1 VAEAP
6 LPLPRSGAGAPAL
19 RQRDGHDRRPW
30 LGYSMA
36 LTAAVLWAV
45 NGTVVKVIQV
55 SGGMSSLRL
64 GEIRNTL
71 AFVLLALVL
80 ALTRPALLRV
90 RARELPFLV
99 VFGVAGLALVQWL
112 YLVAIDRMP
121 IGIALLV
128 EYIAPVFVALWARFV
143 LREHVRGRVWLALAL
158 ALVGLSVVV
167 EVWSGI
173 SLDGVGLAAALGAA
187 LALAGYLLMAEH
199 GVRERDP
206 LSLVCFGFLF
216 GSLFWAL
223 VQPWWSFPVH
233 LVDDSISLLG
243 NLEGTSLPVWILL
256 AYMVVLGTIVPFA
269 LMVGSLR
276 HASATT
282 IGIVA
287 MLEPVVA
294 SVVAF
299 AWLGE
304 SLGAAQLAGG
314 AVVLAGIIL
323 AQTSR

>member
-6 LPLPRSGAGAPAL
+6 LPIP
-19 RQRDGHDRRPW
+19 QVDRRPW

-36 LTAAVLWAV
+36 MSAAVLWAV

-55 SGGMSSLRL
+55 SGGMSSMRL

-71 AFVLLALVL
+71 AFLLLALVL
-80 ALTRPALLRV
+80 AVTRPGLLRV
-90 RARELPFLV
+90 RPRELPFLI

-121 IGIALLV
+121 IGVALLI
-128 EYIAPVFVALWARFV
+128 EYVAPVFVALWARFV
-143 LREHVRGRVWLALAL
+143 LREHVRGRVWVALAF
-158 ALVGLSVVV
+158 ALIGLSVVV
-167 EVWSGI
+167 EIWSGVT
-173 SLDGVGLAAALGAA
+173 LDGIGLAAAVGAA
-187 LALAGYLLMAEH
+187 VALAAYLLMAEQA
-199 GVRERDP
+199 VKERDP

-223 VQPWWSFPVH
+223 IQPWWSFPVH

-243 NLEGTSLPVWILL
+243 NLEGTSLPVWTLL
-256 AYMVVLGTIVPFA
+256 TYMVVLGTILPFA
-269 LMVGSLR
+269 LMVGALR
-276 HASATT
+276 HASATK

-294 SVVAF
+294 SIVAF
-299 AWLGE
+299 AWLDE
-304 SLGAAQLAGG
+304 SLGPAQLLGG
-314 AVVLAGIIL
+314 AVVLAGIML